1 MSIRKTGMKQLAISS
16 SLTALLIVLPA
27 TPPAAAVAQAPPCT
41 RPADQA
47 FGTTKKTELSLEG
60 RIYFL
65 PEKTEKLPDFSKAKS
80 QGSVFAD
87 QFDVPPQDFTVGFPG
102 VTNRFEWFAIDYQG
116 TIYVPAAGEYAFKLF
131 SDDGSKLY
139 IDGKVVID
147 MDRIQG
153 WDLAEG
159 RVKLTQGDHQVRLSY
174 FQGPATQ
181 LGLRLLVTPPG
192 SDFERVFRLS
202 DFNKAV
208 AENRRLL
215 GVVENRDEI
224 RIRFG
229 AEVLFDTGKYVLKP
243 LAETALTQLAT
254 FLRAYPG
261 FPIVVEG
268 HTDNVGN
275 AASNMTLSNQRAQS
289 VRDWLV
295 NQGHL
300 PAGCMS
306 TKGFGLTEPIA
317 DNGTADGRQKNRRVE
332 IKIEKGER

>member
-1 MSIRKTGMKQLAISS
+1 MTGMKRFAVGST
-16 SLTALLIVLPA
+16 LTALALIVPA
-27 TPPAAAVAQAPPCT
+27 SSPSAVSQASTCT
-41 RPADQA
+41 RPAGEA
-47 FGTTKKTELSLEG
+47 FGTTKKTDLSLEG

-65 PEKTEKLPDFSKAKS
+65 SEKATKLPDFSKEKS

-87 QFDVPPQDFTVGFPG
+87 QFDVPPQDFTLGFPG

-116 TIYVPAAGEYAFKLF
+116 SVYVPVAGEYAFKLF
-131 SDDGSKLY
+131 SDDGSRLY

-159 RVKLTQGDHQVRLSY
+159 KAKLTQGDHQFRLSY

-181 LGLRLLVTPPG
+181 LGLRLLVKPPG
-192 SDFERVFRLS
+192 SDFERVFRLQ
-202 DFNKAV
+202 DFNKVMAD
-208 AENRRLL
+208 NRRLL
-215 GVVENRDEI
+215 SVTEDKEEV
-224 RIRFG
+224 RIKFG

-243 LAETALTQLAT
+243 LAESALTQLAA
-254 FLRAYPG
+254 FLRSYPG
-261 FPIVVEG
+261 YLIVVEG
-268 HTDNVGN
+268 HTDNVGTP
-275 AASNMTLSNQRAQS
+275 ASNMTLSERRAQS

-300 PAGCMS
+300 AAGCLS
-306 TKGFGLTEPIA
+306 TRGLGLTEPIA